1 MLPFIL
7 LAALA
12 APALPEPVPQAAT
25 PTPLADE
32 AWSRGTLEIGALG
45 GYATGTVYDPQRT
58 SSAFAQA
65 LLRLGVHFG
74 ATFSGRMR
82 GNFSIVA
89 EGVGI
94 VVDQEPRA
102 AGGGLNLLI
111 RYTWTAGRW
120 RPSFLGGAG
129 VIFTDE
135 AVPPGETMHN
145 FSPQAGVGV
154 AYLLKPNWA
163 LSGEYRFHHI
173 SNNGATETNPGIN
186 SHLVLFGVSWFR

>member
-1 MLPFIL
+1 M
-7 LAALA
+7 
-12 APALPEPVPQAAT
+12 EC
-25 PTPLADE
+25 
-32 AWSRGTLEIGALG
+32 
-45 GYATGTVYDPQRT
+45 
-58 SSAFAQA
+58 

-94 VVDQEPRA
+94 VVDQQPRA

-111 RYTWTAGRW
+111 RYTWTSGRW
-120 RPSFLGGAG
+120 RPSLLGGAG
-129 VIFTDE
+129 VVFTDE
-135 AVPPGETMHN
+135 QVPPGETTHN

-154 AYLLKPNWA
+154 AYMLEPNWA
-163 LSGEYRFHHI
+163 LSGEYRFHHL
-173 SNNGATETNPGIN
+173 SNKGATETNPGIN